1 MTLRLRVRPDEEAVS
16 EEFGDSRPRAR
27 KAALRQNREALR
39 NSRPPSCV
47 SARKADKTPAQAI
60 GGLATAWEP
69 IWGPRKRRHHRQR
82 AIPSKQT
89 SPGLDPGPEEPVD
102 GRVQVESWLDQRAE
116 TQGNRAAGGNS
127 ECKGDGSDSPA
138 IIQ

>member
-1 MTLRLRVRPDEEAVS
+1 MALRLRVRPDEEAVRQ
-16 EEFGDSRPRAR
+16 EFGDSRPGAR
-27 KAALRQNREALR
+27 EAALRR
-39 NSRPPSCV
+39 NP
-47 SARKADKTPAQAI
+47 I

-69 IWGPRKRRHHRQR
+69 VWGPRKHRHHRQR

-102 GRVQVESWLDQRAE
+102 GRVRVEAWLDQRAK

-127 ECKGDGSDSPA
+127 ECKGDDSDSPA
-138 IIQ
+138 IIR